1 MSYKDFIFKN
11 DCENQI
17 YQTNVTWQ
25 WAIYCFELRIDLM
38 ILPNSQTNQYG
49 KNNFLK

>member
-1 MSYKDFIFKN
+1 MSYKDFLLKMIAKIKYIKPMSLGSG
-11 DCENQI
+11 QYI
-17 YQTNVTWQ
+17 
-25 WAIYCFELRIDLM
+25 ALELRIDLM